1 MASETAL
8 RQDDETGLTPELLRL
23 SGVLLVG
30 AIAAILDTTIVA
42 VAIDRLGEELGT
54 TISTIQ
60 WVSTGYLLAL
70 TVAIPLTGWALDR
83 FGGRRMWLLS
93 LAGFLGGSVLCGL
106 AWSPESL
113 IAFRILQG
121 LGGGMLVPLMQA
133 ILAQAAGPRRIGRA
147 MGVVAI
153 PAQLGPILGPV
164 VGGLILDGASWRWIF
179 FVNVPVCLIALAL
192 AWRLMPDTRSEGRS
206 SRLDF
211 LGLALL
217 SPGLAAIVY
226 GFSQAGHAGGF
237 ATAGVLVPLA
247 LGAVLLAAFT
257 IHALRTTIQPIIDVR
272 LLRVPSFAASSGLM
286 FALGGSLFGAMFL
299 LPLFEQVAR
308 SRSALEAGLLLA
320 PQGAGTMVS
329 IVIAS
334 RLADKVAARP
344 IVLVGLALST
354 LSTIPYAL
362 VEHGTSEVLL
372 GAALFVRGVGLG
384 LALVPTMSA
393 CYADIP
399 RSAIPRATASIR
411 IIQQIGGSLG
421 TAILA
426 VILQNA
432 LTGGSDPTAAF
443 GDTFWWTIGL
453 AGVALLPAMWL
464 PSRLAR

>member
-1 MASETAL
+1 MTVATTHE
-8 RQDDETGLTPELLRL
+8 DETGLTPELLRL

-60 WVSTGYLLAL
+60 WVATGYLLAL
-70 TVAIPLTGWALDR
+70 TVAIPLTGWAMDR

-93 LAGFLGGSVLCGL
+93 LTGFLGGSVLCGL
-106 AWSPESL
+106 AWSAESL
-113 IAFRILQG
+113 IVFRVVQG
-121 LGGGMLVPLMQA
+121 LGGGMLLPLMQS
-133 ILAQAAGPRRIGRA
+133 ILAQAAGPKRIGRA
-147 MGVVAI
+147 MGIVAI

-179 FVNVPVCLIALAL
+179 FVNVPVCLVALAL
-192 AWRLMPDTRSEGRS
+192 AWRWMPDTRGEGRS

-211 LGLALL
+211 AGLALL
-217 SPGLAAIVY
+217 SPALAAIVY
-226 GFSQAGHAGGF
+226 GFSQAGDAGGF
-237 ATAGVLVPLA
+237 GASSVLVPLA
-247 LGAVLLAAFT
+247 LGAVLLIAFAV
-257 IHALRTTIQPIIDVR
+257 HALRTAAPIIDVR

-308 SRSALEAGLLLA
+308 HRSALEAGLLLA

-334 RLADKVAARP
+334 RLADRVAPRG
-344 IVLVGLALST
+344 IVLVGILLAT
-354 LSTIPYAL
+354 VATIPYAL
-362 VEHGTSEVLL
+362 VGTGTSEVLL
-372 GAALFVRGVGLG
+372 GVALFARGAGLG

-393 CYADIP
+393 CYADIS
-399 RSAIPRATASIR
+399 REAIPRATASIR

-421 TAILA
+421 TAVLA
-426 VILQNA
+426 VILQDA
-432 LTGGSDPTAAF
+432 LAGGGDPTAAF
-443 GDTFWWTIGL
+443 GSTFWWTIGL
-453 AGVALLPAMWL
+453 AGLALIPALWL
-464 PSRLAR
+464 PSRLER